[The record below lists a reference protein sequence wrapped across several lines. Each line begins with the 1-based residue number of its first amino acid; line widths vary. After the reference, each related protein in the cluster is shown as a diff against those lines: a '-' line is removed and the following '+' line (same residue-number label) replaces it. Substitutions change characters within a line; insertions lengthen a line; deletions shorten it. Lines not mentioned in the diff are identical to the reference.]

1 MRKTQIV
8 GAAAALLIGGGA
20 VVALADA
27 RGGDAS
33 DSKRVE
39 STMNASAQMRSTQDA
54 ANVASAGGASA
65 AGTGG
70 LAYDAAQTAP
80 SPAQVASRVPNA
92 PSRVVKTAHL
102 ELSVT
107 NNARVTKATE
117 AANHIAESNGGFV
130 ASTDAAKGEG
140 RQTTLTL
147 RVPVNRYDA
156 ALTELR
162 RLGKV
167 TSETLGGKDVTSTL
181 VDLDARLRTL
191 RAQEEALNA
200 LVSKARTVGETLE
213 VAREAANVRMQIEQL
228 AAQQAQ
234 LSDQADFAT
243 IDVRIVGPN
252 VAIEQ
257 EPSPQPL
264 LAASFERA
272 VGGTLAVFGGA
283 IVLVGYLLPAVLLAA
298 LGYGVWR
305 LVRGRRVATA

>member
-1 MRKTQIV
+1 
-8 GAAAALLIGGGA
+8 
-20 VVALADA
+20 
-27 RGGDAS
+27 
-33 DSKRVE
+33 
-39 STMNASAQMRSTQDA
+39 
-54 ANVASAGGASA
+54 
-65 AGTGG
+65 
-70 LAYDAAQTAP
+70 
-80 SPAQVASRVPNA
+80 
-92 PSRVVKTAHL
+92 VKTAHL

-147 RVPVNRYDA
+147 RVPVDRYDA

-167 TSETLGGKDVTSTL
+167 SSETLGGKDVTSTL

-234 LSDQADFAT
+234 LSDQADYAT

-264 LAASFERA
+264 LAASLERA

-283 IVLVGYLLPAVLLAA
+283 IVLVGYLLPAALLAA

-305 LVRGRRVATA
+305 VVRGRRPQSAAVAS